1 MVSTAFHHTN
11 HPVSAEV
18 LFLGDTVHTL
28 YQAPNQAVPQSFV
41 QFNKPRGYVLE
52 NCLAMLKSQRTHLV
66 TETSFRPAFHFP
78 YLAPPGE
85 CTKTFTQRWLVF
97 RDNQGASHTAGYSLN
112 ITLTESL

>member
-52 NCLAMLKSQRTHLV
+52 NCLATAEV
-66 TETSFRPAFHFP
+66 TEDTPSH
-78 YLAPPGE
+78 
-85 CTKTFTQRWLVF
+85 
-97 RDNQGASHTAGYSLN
+97 RDKF
-112 ITLTESL
+112 